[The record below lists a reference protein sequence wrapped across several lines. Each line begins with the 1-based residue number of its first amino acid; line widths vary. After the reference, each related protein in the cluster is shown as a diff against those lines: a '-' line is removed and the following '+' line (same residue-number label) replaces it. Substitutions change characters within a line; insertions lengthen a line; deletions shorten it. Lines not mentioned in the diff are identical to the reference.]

1 MSDGKIVPA
10 EEAGELD
17 VMLWQYKVG
26 AGGGAWC
33 VEGTIGGWKM
43 GKLVAHE

>member
-17 VMLWQYKVG
+17 VMLWQYKGG
-26 AGGGAWC
+26 AGGGGRW
-33 VEGTIGGWKM
+33 VGGTIGGWKM